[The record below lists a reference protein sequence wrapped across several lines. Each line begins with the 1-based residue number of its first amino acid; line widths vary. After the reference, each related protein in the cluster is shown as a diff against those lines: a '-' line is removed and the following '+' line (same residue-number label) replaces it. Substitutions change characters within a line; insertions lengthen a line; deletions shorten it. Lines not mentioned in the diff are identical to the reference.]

1 MDVWKTSFLL
11 GNPIFRCYV
20 DIVDVCCCW
29 CILLVGFL
37 QLFGWNFAGFK
48 GVKVFRWNGKV
59 NCHNWQPNQNPDVC
73 QKLPSEK
80 NPVKIQDLREI
91 WIVRCLNLYPCW
103 CEWEFIHWS
112 SGAAS
117 LLQTTLRPFQRTL
130 KRFSGW
136 GKRGAGP
143 SHLWGAYVHVYMFM
157 SSGGFG
163 VQVNKMFMC
172 ASWDLWR
179 RWVLQDGWF
188 HGVWPFLHFLAKSK
202 ISVLPK
208 RAKAQWHSL
217 PVDASML
224 DLQGKP
230 PRCFRIFWMMLRKD

>member
-1 MDVWKTSFLL
+1 MFGRLVSFWETLFS
-11 GNPIFRCYV
+11 GYV

-29 CILLVGFL
+29 CILLAGFL
-37 QLFGWNFAGFK
+37 QLFGRSFAGFK
-48 GVKVFRWNGKV
+48 GAKGSRWNGKV
-59 NCHNWQPNQNPDVC
+59 NCHNWQPNQNPFCVS
-73 QKLPSEK
+73 KTTLSEK
-80 NPVKIQDLREI
+80 TGSKSQTSEKSGLWDV
-91 WIVRCLNLYPCW
+91 WICI
-103 CEWEFIHWS
+103 IHWS
-112 SGAAS
+112 SGAAVCYRRHR
-117 LLQTTLRPFQRTL
+117 RPFQRTL
-130 KRFSGW
+130 KRLGGRVIW
-136 GKRGAGP
+136 GAP
-143 SHLWGAYVHVYMFM
+143 SHLWGAYFHVYMFM
-157 SSGGFG
+157 SSDGFG
-163 VQVNKMFMC
+163 VQINKMFMC

-230 PRCFRIFWMMLRKD
+230 PRCFRIFWMMLRND